1 MTFYSNGRRIKA
13 KDQEDVLDLAQVDDE
28 IERLG
33 QLFNPKQREK
43 HRFTAHKADAP
54 TENAAE
60 IARYLSMEGGGRA
73 A

>member
-43 HRFTAHKADAP
+43 RRFTAHKADAP
-54 TENAAE
+54 TEVEE
-60 IARYLSMEGGGRA
+60 IQRYLQMTERRSA
-73 A
+73 